1 MAGFPLRHGA
11 TYSTRPNRSLG
22 KMASELEL
30 LKSNREELVRKIRLV
45 KPFLDRLLQHGEIV
59 EEEYDT
65 VLAEKIPQDRAR
77 ALLDLVGAKGRGA
90 FRHFREHLKKDNPE
104 LEEVL
109 HRCAKHN
116 LRYKL
121 YCEECRTLL
130 CRTCRSEDH
139 KQDHRISSVVEDAD
153 VIRRDVT
160 AFMRENRKQLKTFKT
175 SSNGEEERQKL
186 LFDIE
191 MRKNTL
197 KAMFITKIESEFEWC
212 RNQLGA
218 RKRDVSPVGSISSIA
233 SSTMSDLSTSYAPEI
248 ESLKQALKARTP
260 ERKFP
265 PHKHKF
271 HPYERKDSK
280 DQTEAT
286 TFRPPSSVSQTN
298 SSTKPVAIQQYR
310 HEIMPLTVKE
320 IICFLLKGRDGGR
333 I

>member
-1 MAGFPLRHGA
+1 
-11 TYSTRPNRSLG
+11 
-22 KMASELEL
+22 MASELEL

-77 ALLDLVGAKGRGA
+77 ALLDLVGAKGGRGA

-153 VIRRDVT
+153 IIRRDVT
-160 AFMRENRKQLKTFKT
+160 AFMRENRKLLKTFKT
-175 SSNGEEERQKL
+175 SSNGEEGRQKL

-191 MRKNTL
+191 TRKNTL

-248 ESLKQALKARTP
+248 ESTQPLKARTP
-260 ERKFP
+260 ERKFLP
-265 PHKHKF
+265 RKPQF

-298 SSTKPVAIQQYR
+298 GNTPVVIRRRRPQSQEYC
-310 HEIMPLTVKE
+310 MLS
-320 IICFLLKGRDGGR
+320 
-333 I
+333 